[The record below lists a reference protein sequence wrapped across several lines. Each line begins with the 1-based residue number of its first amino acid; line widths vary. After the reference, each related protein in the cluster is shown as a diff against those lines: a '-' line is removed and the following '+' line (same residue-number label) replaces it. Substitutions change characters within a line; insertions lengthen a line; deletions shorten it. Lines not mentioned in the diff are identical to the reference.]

1 MPTTVLFVQERE
13 EAIQFYTGFLFQEV
27 EMDLG
32 ACVSFQSGFSVWES
46 THVTDVTR
54 LDPANSLIRGR
65 GGMEMY
71 FEIWDLDR
79 LYSKMEEAGVR
90 IVHQI
95 IEQPWAQR
103 VFRCIDP
110 AGHFIE
116 VGESLIV
123 TARRLSKL
131 GKSSDEIAQLFGFPL
146 EQVEGMINL
155 GKRLPKEVKKYY
167 KKGQSV
173 KQIARKYEL
182 GIEIIQEL
190 LLELEEVVE

>member
-1 MPTTVLFVQERE
+1 MPTTVLFVRERE
-13 EAIQFYTGFLFQEV
+13 EAIQFYTEFLFQEV

-32 ACVSFQSGFSVWES
+32 PCVSFQSGFSIWES
-46 THVTDVTR
+46 KHVADVTR

-65 GGMEMY
+65 GGFEMY
-71 FEIWDLDR
+71 FEIWNLNR
-79 LYSKMEEAGVR
+79 LYQKMEEAGVQ

-110 AGHFIE
+110 DGHFIE

-123 TARRLSKL
+123 TARRLADE
-131 GKSSDEIAQLFGFPL
+131 GKSADEIAQLFGFPL
-146 EQVEGMINL
+146 EQVEGMILL
-155 GKRLPKEVKKYY
+155 GKRLLKDVKKHH

-173 KQIARKYEL
+173 KQIAGKYEL
-182 GIEIIQEL
+182 GMEIIQEL